1 MGGWASELHSG
12 LSAMLSLRITP
23 VGRKFGRKRGA
34 SCRRFGIYQRL
45 PPLGGGGW
53 ASELHSG
60 LSAMLSLR
68 ITPVGRKFGRKR
80 GASCRRFGIYQR
92 LPPLGGGG
100 WASELHSGLSAML
113 SLRDIRNARG
123 RWVIMGRVRGRNT
136 PEESAS
142 RRKMT

>member
-1 MGGWASELHSG
+1 MRVRSG
-12 LSAMLSLRITP
+12 LSAALSQRDIWNAKELWHIQ
-23 VGRKFGRKRGA
+23 RK
-34 SCRRFGIYQRL
+34 
-45 PPLGGGGW
+45 
-53 ASELHSG
+53 
-60 LSAMLSLR
+60 
-68 ITPVGRKFGRKR
+68 
-80 GASCRRFGIYQR
+80 
-92 LPPLGGGG
+92 PPLGGGG